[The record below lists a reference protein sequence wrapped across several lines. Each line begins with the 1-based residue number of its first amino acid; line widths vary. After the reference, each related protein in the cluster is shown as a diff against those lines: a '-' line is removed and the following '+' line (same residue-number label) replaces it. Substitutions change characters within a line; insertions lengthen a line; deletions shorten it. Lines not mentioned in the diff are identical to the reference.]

1 MTNEPPKKVYRQH
14 RFELPPGAT
23 EVILV
28 RHGESRAATADD
40 PFPLVDGHGD
50 PELAPQG
57 RMQAEAVGEH
67 LKDYP
72 INAIYVT
79 NLRRT
84 QETAAP
90 LCRHLSIEHRVEPD
104 LREVHLGEWEGG
116 IFRVKAH
123 ENDPVFLKMQREQR
137 WDVIPGAESVEAL
150 RSRVLPALY
159 RISSTHPDETVV
171 VVAHGGVIGHI
182 LAEAS
187 GARAFTF
194 NGCDNASISRI
205 VVLGQTII
213 VRGFNEV
220 SHLRSLRSESSALT

>member
-1 MTNEPPKKVYRQH
+1 MAREYRQH

-23 EVILV
+23 EIILV
-28 RHGESRAATADD
+28 RHGESRAATADN

-57 RMQAEAVGEH
+57 RLQADAVGEH
-67 LKDYP
+67 LKHQNVD
-72 INAIYVT
+72 AIYVT

-90 LCRHLSIEHRVEPD
+90 LCRHLEIEHRIEPD

-116 IFRVKAH
+116 LFRIKAH
-123 ENDPVFLKMQREQR
+123 ENDPAFLRMQAEER
-137 WDVIPGAESVEAL
+137 WDAIPGAESTESL
-150 RSRVLPALY
+150 RNRVFPALF
-159 RISSTHPDETVV
+159 RIAGAHPDERVV
-171 VVAHGGVIGHI
+171 IVAHGGVIGHVI
-182 LAEAS
+182 AEAS
-187 GARAFTF
+187 GARPFAF

-205 VVLGQTII
+205 VIVEKRIL

-220 SHLRSLRSESSALT
+220 SHLQSVRSESAALT